1 MSINHRLFMD
11 TTATRHE
18 LRDVLVEAGLGFEAR
33 LDSTGRPHGLPDLS
47 NATSPATVVTILNE
61 RDYSW
66 MPDNGVLPT
75 QCVSFHDRRL
85 YQSDPSNPMKFDK
98 QTVQGVVALLRA
110 FPDAGA
116 YLEGWDA
123 RVPLLL
129 RRGGRLVLSEQKAQ
143 PGEFWDPG
151 RRNLQALVDLPH
163 VVEPLGPWEYGPVR
177 APAAAE

>member
-1 MSINHRLFMD
+1 MSINHEFYMD

-18 LRDVLVEAGLGFEAR
+18 LRDVLVRAGLGFEAR
-33 LDSTGRPHGLPDLS
+33 PDSTGRPHGLPDLS
-47 NATSPATVVTILNE
+47 NATSPATVVTILHQD
-61 RDYSW
+61 DYRW
-66 MPDNGVLPT
+66 MPGNGVLPT
-75 QCVSFHDRRL
+75 RRISFHDRRL
-85 YQSDPSNPMKFDK
+85 YLDDPGNPMKFDK
-98 QTVQGVVALLRA
+98 QTVQGVMALLHA
-110 FPDAGA
+110 FPDADA

-129 RRGGRLVLSEQKAQ
+129 RRGRRLVLSEQKAR

-163 VVEPLGPWEYGPVR
+163 VVEPLGPWEYGPAR

>member
-1 MSINHRLFMD
+1 
-11 TTATRHE
+11 
-18 LRDVLVEAGLGFEAR
+18 
-33 LDSTGRPHGLPDLS
+33 
-47 NATSPATVVTILNE
+47 
-61 RDYSW
+61 
-66 MPDNGVLPT
+66 MPDNRVLPT
-75 QCVSFHDRRL
+75 RRINFYDRRL
-85 YQSDPSNPMKFDK
+85 YMDDPSNPMKFDK